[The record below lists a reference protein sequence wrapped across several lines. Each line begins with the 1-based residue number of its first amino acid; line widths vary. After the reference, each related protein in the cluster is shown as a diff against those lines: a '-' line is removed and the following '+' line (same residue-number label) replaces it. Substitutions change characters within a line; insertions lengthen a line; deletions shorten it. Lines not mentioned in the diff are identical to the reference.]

1 MKIFNANGEAAY
13 QEWIQQFCKDPK
25 NTTFRDELLHD
36 SFFCTDVGNKPDP
49 TVSGAFKTKYDMM
62 EFLMPFINDAIAFV
76 HEGMSEQRRLWD
88 SCAYRMLE
96 SICRKDETG
105 AWKPGHPAKYMI
117 WDLGD
122 SIMPLYQRHLIYTPF
137 RFMRTN
143 ADAMRPF
150 FEAVDPATGTG
161 FEEEIGARQE
171 FIENPNVLALFNR
184 LYVNREGKQ
193 IKGFFAMAKKVK
205 GTNVKYCKP
214 GSIRRLM
221 AVLMQ
226 MKNTYDILQCTPEK
240 MMELLP
246 EEFTKWEQEHK

>member
-1 MKIFNANGEAAY
+1 LQVGLGYTLSCQRTCFSSSLSLKEKAGSHYTY
-13 QEWIQQFCKDPK
+13 QRHLIYTP
-25 NTTFRDELLHD
+25 
-36 SFFCTDVGNKPDP
+36 
-49 TVSGAFKTKYDMM
+49 
-62 EFLMPFINDAIAFV
+62 
-76 HEGMSEQRRLWD
+76 
-88 SCAYRMLE
+88 
-96 SICRKDETG
+96 
-105 AWKPGHPAKYMI
+105 
-117 WDLGD
+117 
-122 SIMPLYQRHLIYTPF
+122 YQRHLIYTPF

-193 IKGFFAMAKKVK
+193 IKGFFAMAKKGK

-221 AVLMQ
+221 AVL
-226 MKNTYDILQCTPEK
+226 NTYDILQCTPEK